1 MQTAPAKEKGRHAT
15 NAATLMQNRPDSAPV
30 LANVQT
36 STHLTPRRLR
46 LLTALLD
53 GPCTREEVDRI
64 VGASNGPDEVLRA
77 RRLHGLVIPCER
89 SKGFDRDQ
97 HRVEFGI
104 YRLTSPDK
112 DKARSLVIHALA
124 QGVRG

>member
-1 MQTAPAKEKGRHAT
+1 
-15 NAATLMQNRPDSAPV
+15 
-30 LANVQT
+30 
-36 STHLTPRRLR
+36 
-46 LLTALLD
+46 
-53 GPCTREEVDRI
+53 VDRI

-89 SKGFDRDQ
+89 SKGFDRDK